1 MQIAQCIFTGAQDQP
16 SLEFISMCILNLP
29 PIRWSPKS
37 FNHLK
42 AKLQFMVW
50 APGASGSTWAP
61 WSFLLCDVTICANS
75 HNNCGLCRK
84 FMFFGKNGNCHWMF
98 LLFSLQVS
106 IPLIVYVP
114 LMVYKWKMITCAFPF
129 QHAEKLIMLISSQM
143 IRYHKKI
150 QFNLYSTMVWNLW
163 LIVFRFWWGG
173 TCQK

>member
-42 AKLQFMVW
+42 VKLQFMVW

-98 LLFSLQVS
+98 LLFCCCRFWMVGVWDGQEGPGAFSFWTFSLDPFLQKGSSLQVENLFVCLS
-106 IPLIVYVP
+106 VCL
-114 LMVYKWKMITCAFPF
+114 
-129 QHAEKLIMLISSQM
+129 SS
-143 IRYHKKI
+143 
-150 QFNLYSTMVWNLW
+150 L
-163 LIVFRFWWGG
+163 
-173 TCQK
+173 

>member
-84 FMFFGKNGNCHWMF
+84 FMFFGNKWKLPLNVFTLLLLPFLDGRSLGWSRGARSFF
-98 LLFSLQVS
+98 LLNLFTRSLLTEG
-106 IPLIVYVP
+106 I
-114 LMVYKWKMITCAFPF
+114 
-129 QHAEKLIMLISSQM
+129 E
-143 IRYHKKI
+143 
-150 QFNLYSTMVWNLW
+150 STS
-163 LIVFRFWWGG
+163 
-173 TCQK
+173 